1 MNLKD
6 LLPKKFTAR
15 AKKSQAE
22 YFFALNITPNV
33 ITAALWGVLDQKLDI
48 VRSAQIEY
56 TTEEDLVES
65 ANRVIDE
72 ALADF
77 EIEPTKVLFGVP
89 DSWLHEDNLKDE
101 YMKTLKEITKGVDLS
116 PLAYVSSSFALAH
129 LQQKQNGVP
138 LTSILVDLAS
148 LLSVTVVKAGKI
160 VGTKTVQLSSEVAM
174 DVEKALLTFTD
185 IEVLPSKILVFSS
198 YLPTDKL
205 EAYKDEMQSF
215 GWMNNLPFLHMPKL
229 EVLPQTVEI
238 EALCLSG
245 ASELDPTLN
254 YHPSEF
260 EHIILPTIKAK
271 SGSPSLPMPA
281 KIDSSDNLTSSNKG
295 LAEMGFVAGDVKELD
310 DENEEVETDQS
321 MVTPETAENL
331 QAEEMFDHEDDY
343 PTAPVSVGRR
353 QSGGLPRPPFSSAS
367 RNSAPNILEKIISLP
382 TMLLGIFHRDESS
395 GQARGMGRS
404 GIGSGLILN
413 KFFLIGI
420 FVLGAAASSYIL
432 LPKAKITI
440 FIDQKVL
447 ENQAEVVADPSITQ
461 VDEAGKKIPGK
472 IVETD
477 ESGSDT
483 GQATGKKKI
492 GSPAKGK
499 VALINQ
505 TTSPKTFPSGTIL
518 TASNGISYKTDS
530 AVTATSSATIPF
542 QGTTFGKAYTTATA
556 MEIGPEG
563 NLAALKGLTVK
574 GESASNYTAQVAED
588 LTGGTS
594 QDVTVVTA
602 DDQKKLLATV
612 TSTLRKKAQD
622 DLQGKLTGDMKIL
635 QEALAET
642 IGKTVY
648 SKGVNDQA
656 SDFTLNLSVHY
667 KGTAYSENDLK
678 LIVSKLVQTTVPDG
692 YELNLNDTETQS
704 DVLKLEKDNKL
715 VFSAKFKA
723 KLMPKM
729 DLEKLKQELRGKT
742 PAEVAEL
749 VRRNNDTVIGSEVKT
764 SLILPNPLLRTPLL
778 TKNISI
784 EVIAK

>member
-215 GWMNNLPFLHMPKL
+215 GWMNNLPSLH
-229 EVLPQTVEI
+229 
-238 EALCLSG
+238 
-245 ASELDPTLN
+245 
-254 YHPSEF
+254 
-260 EHIILPTIKAK
+260 
-271 SGSPSLPMPA
+271 MPA

-518 TASNGISYKTDS
+518 TASNGI
-530 AVTATSSATIPF
+530 
-542 QGTTFGKAYTTATA
+542 
-556 MEIGPEG
+556 
-563 NLAALKGLTVK
+563 
-574 GESASNYTAQVAED
+574 
-588 LTGGTS
+588 
-594 QDVTVVTA
+594 
-602 DDQKKLLATV
+602 
-612 TSTLRKKAQD
+612 
-622 DLQGKLTGDMKIL
+622 
-635 QEALAET
+635 
-642 IGKTVY
+642 
-648 SKGVNDQA
+648 
-656 SDFTLNLSVHY
+656 
-667 KGTAYSENDLK
+667 
-678 LIVSKLVQTTVPDG
+678 
-692 YELNLNDTETQS
+692 
-704 DVLKLEKDNKL
+704 
-715 VFSAKFKA
+715 
-723 KLMPKM
+723 
-729 DLEKLKQELRGKT
+729 
-742 PAEVAEL
+742 
-749 VRRNNDTVIGSEVKT
+749 
-764 SLILPNPLLRTPLL
+764 
-778 TKNISI
+778 
-784 EVIAK
+784 

>member
-1 MNLKD
+1 
-6 LLPKKFTAR
+6 
-15 AKKSQAE
+15 
-22 YFFALNITPNV
+22 
-33 ITAALWGVLDQKLDI
+33 
-48 VRSAQIEY
+48 
-56 TTEEDLVES
+56 
-65 ANRVIDE
+65 
-72 ALADF
+72 
-77 EIEPTKVLFGVP
+77 
-89 DSWLHEDNLKDE
+89 
-101 YMKTLKEITKGVDLS
+101 
-116 PLAYVSSSFALAH
+116 
-129 LQQKQNGVP
+129 
-138 LTSILVDLAS
+138 
-148 LLSVTVVKAGKI
+148 
-160 VGTKTVQLSSEVAM
+160 
-174 DVEKALLTFTD
+174 
-185 IEVLPSKILVFSS
+185 
-198 YLPTDKL
+198 
-205 EAYKDEMQSF
+205 
-215 GWMNNLPFLHMPKL
+215 
-229 EVLPQTVEI
+229 
-238 EALCLSG
+238 
-245 ASELDPTLN
+245 
-254 YHPSEF
+254 
-260 EHIILPTIKAK
+260 
-271 SGSPSLPMPA
+271 
-281 KIDSSDNLTSSNKG
+281 
-295 LAEMGFVAGDVKELD
+295 
-310 DENEEVETDQS
+310 
-321 MVTPETAENL
+321 
-331 QAEEMFDHEDDY
+331 
-343 PTAPVSVGRR
+343 
-353 QSGGLPRPPFSSAS
+353 
-367 RNSAPNILEKIISLP
+367 
-382 TMLLGIFHRDESS
+382 
-395 GQARGMGRS
+395 
-404 GIGSGLILN
+404 
-413 KFFLIGI
+413 
-420 FVLGAAASSYIL
+420 
-432 LPKAKITI
+432 
-440 FIDQKVL
+440 
-447 ENQAEVVADPSITQ
+447 
-461 VDEAGKKIPGK
+461 
-472 IVETD
+472 
-477 ESGSDT
+477 
-483 GQATGKKKI
+483 
-492 GSPAKGK
+492 
-499 VALINQ
+499 
-505 TTSPKTFPSGTIL
+505 
-518 TASNGISYKTDS
+518 
-530 AVTATSSATIPF
+530 
-542 QGTTFGKAYTTATA
+542 

>member
-215 GWMNNLPFLHMPKL
+215 GWMNNLPSLH
-229 EVLPQTVEI
+229 
-238 EALCLSG
+238 
-245 ASELDPTLN
+245 
-254 YHPSEF
+254 
-260 EHIILPTIKAK
+260 
-271 SGSPSLPMPA
+271 MPA